1 MNWET
6 KRAALLEAATKIV
19 DEAKAADRALTDDER
34 TKLDEITTDVKAGDE
49 HAKKA
54 AEDAELVKSIDSL
67 GAVRGE
73 SKTGDTTESKSLGE
87 HFVKETE
94 EGRLEAKGNRF
105 AVTSPEFKAPNMIGG
120 WDAGVPVLTD
130 YDRTIVQEKRERPVI
145 ADLLGSGQISGNAIS
160 YFIEGALT
168 GDVGT
173 VAEGAEK
180 HELSFENPDAVV
192 DALKKLAG
200 WTKFSTELIEDAAF
214 LQTEINV
221 RMLYR
226 LAMVEETQLLNGN
239 GTGQNVHGL
248 LNRSGVQTETAAAVE
263 DEADA
268 VFRAM
273 TKIATAT
280 DLTADGIV
288 IHPLDY
294 QRFRLNKDGN
304 GQYMGGG
311 YFQNQYGQ
319 GGVPEQPPLWGLR
332 TVVTPAINA
341 GEVLVG
347 AFGQG
352 GTVYRKGGVRVD
364 MTNTDQDDFIKN
376 LVTLRVEERIALAVR
391 YPSAFVKVSMATDSG
406 GNGGGD

>member
-1 MNWET
+1 MSWEQ
-6 KRAALLEAATKIV
+6 KRAALT
-19 DEAKAADRALTDDER
+19 DEGRSIIDEVKAAGRGMTDDER
-34 TKLDEITTDVKAGDE
+34 KRVEEITAEVKSGDD
-49 HAKKA
+49 HAKRV
-54 AEDAELVKSIDSL
+54 AEDDQLFKSIDGL
-67 GAVRGE
+67 GAVEGKAPAGE
-73 SKTGDTTESKSLGE
+73 RTPEAKTLGD
-87 HFVKETE
+87 HFVKSTAEARE
-94 EGRLEAKGNRF
+94 NAKGDRY

-130 YDRTIVQEKRERPVI
+130 YDRTIVHEKRERPVI
-145 ADLLGSGQISGNAIS
+145 ADLLGSGQISGNSIS
-160 YFIEGALT
+160 YFIEGALN

-173 VAEGAEK
+173 VAEGADK
-180 HELSFENPDAVV
+180 PELSFANPDAVV
-192 DALKKLAG
+192 DSLKKLAG

-239 GTGQNVHGL
+239 GVGQNILGL
-248 LNRSGVQTETAAAVE
+248 LNREGVQTETAAAVE

-273 TKIATAT
+273 TKVSTAT

-288 IHPLDY
+288 IHPMDY
-294 QRFRLNKDGN
+294 QRFRLSKDGN

-311 YFQNQYGQ
+311 YFQGQYGQ

-332 TVVTPAINA
+332 TVVTPAVEA
-341 GEVLVG
+341 GTVLVG

-376 LVTLRVEERIALAVR
+376 LSTLRVEERVALAVR
-391 YPSAFVKVSMATDSG
+391 YPSAFVKVSMAAP
-406 GNGGGD
+406 GGGDD